1 MFAEHIVVR
10 DGDEEIWRGPGEF
23 VVERIGRGSAWRL
36 ELSVPPEAGL
46 RFQAV
51 SRVQVDVA
59 NGGTAWAAVAR
70 VDVRGAAGGAL
81 TRIVLQGRGDS
92 PLP

>member
-1 MFAEHIVVR
+1 MFADHVVVR

-23 VVERIGRGSAWRL
+23 VVGRIGRGSVWRL
-36 ELSVPPEAGL
+36 ELSVPKEAGL

-51 SRVQVDVA
+51 QRVQVDVPD
-59 NGGTAWAAVAR
+59 GDTAWAMVER

-81 TRIVLQGRGDS
+81 TRIVLRGRGDS